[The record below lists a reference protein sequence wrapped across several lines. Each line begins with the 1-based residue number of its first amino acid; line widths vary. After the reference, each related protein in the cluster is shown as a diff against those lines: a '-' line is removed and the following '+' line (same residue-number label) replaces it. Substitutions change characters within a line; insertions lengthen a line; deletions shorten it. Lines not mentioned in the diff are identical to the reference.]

1 MFLPV
6 CCRWFLENCFLGVFK
21 FKGFICLFQL
31 VVILYLL
38 PQTCVKYCTQAERDA
53 VFEELQPQLLTLA
66 CNTYAVHLV
75 KKMLDNGM
83 FSFKGKKTEEHC
95 FRVKSILF
103 SYYLKLLLCCLQPL
117 RNIWQHLCLPSMAML
132 LLFFVI
138 WLDLLVC
145 HYNLIG
151 FLVLLEYLES
161 NSYLALIIATIISI
175 LYGFTF
181 PNCPSYVSVTF
192 GRFLVYSDLR
202 KSTELVGPSWIF
214 LEFV

>member
-6 CCRWFLENCFLGVFK
+6 CCRWFLDICFLGVFK
-21 FKGFICLFQL
+21 FKGFICLFHL
-31 VVILYLL
+31 VVMLYLL

-53 VFEELQPQLLTLA
+53 VFEELRPHLLTLA

-83 FSFKGKKTEEHC
+83 FSFKDKKLQHC
-95 FRVKSILF
+95 FRVKLILF
-103 SYYLKLLLCCLQPL
+103 CHYLKLLLYSLQPL

-145 HYNLIG
+145 RLKFDRFSCSFIYIFIYMPKIHC
-151 FLVLLEYLES
+151 
-161 NSYLALIIATIISI
+161 IS
-175 LYGFTF
+175 
-181 PNCPSYVSVTF
+181 C
-192 GRFLVYSDLR
+192 
-202 KSTELVGPSWIF
+202 SWNQI
-214 LEFV
+214 VIWP